1 MEKFIISDNNSN
13 LQWKFKKYRISVK
26 KSKKDI
32 KLVVS
37 RYFLVDIPIVNIIEY
52 TTEDM
57 EISICENS
65 DSIFSLEYNNGQKS
79 LSIKDNIVY
88 WITVGKSAIT
98 FEL

>member
-1 MEKFIISDNNSN
+1 MEKFIVSENNSN

-26 KSKKDI
+26 KSTKDI
-32 KLVVS
+32 KLVIS

-57 EISICENS
+57 EISIIETS

-88 WITVGKSAIT
+88 WITVDKSVIT